1 MVKTMVPVD
10 FPINQS
16 IELKFQDMAPT
27 SLTLF
32 LGILRGLCWIFCSI
46 AFFCSRAVLSWLPGW
61 PGCGWLSEK
70 GVYRLY
76 CINNLLS
83 YYMVLNCTSLYYFVF
98 SIVLYC
104 IYIKSRV
111 LSPEGLL
118 LDLFILGFHKGG
130 VNIRGKGL

>member
-1 MVKTMVPVD
+1 MAGCLKKGYIDYIV
-10 FPINQS
+10 S
-16 IELKFQDMAPT
+16 I
-27 SLTLF
+27 
-32 LGILRGLCWIFCSI
+32 I
-46 AFFCSRAVLSWLPGW
+46 
-61 PGCGWLSEK
+61 
-70 GVYRLY
+70 
-76 CINNLLS
+76 
-83 YYMVLNCTSLYYFVF
+83 YYHMVLNCTSLYYFVF